1 MLLAAHIALAL
12 VRFGFRILLNWRA
25 TGKENVPRDGALIVV
40 CNHVHLT
47 DPLLLMCAFPRWIT
61 YMAKEELFRYPVLS
75 SILRSGRVLPVPR
88 GGSVEQKRDLMRQSE
103 EVLQRG
109 EVLALF
115 PEGRRDH
122 TGILLKGKPG
132 AAVLA
137 AHTGAQIVPA
147 AISGTENL
155 GGWGWLWRRP
165 RLTVTI
171 GKPFRLPPV
180 DGPVSRSTAAALGD
194 DVMRHIA
201 ALLPS
206 DKRGP
211 YAG

>member
-1 MLLAAHIALAL
+1 MLFTARIALSL
-12 VRFGFRILLNWRA
+12 VRIGFRILLNWGA
-25 TGKENVPRDGALIVV
+25 TGKENVPADGPLIVV
-40 CNHVHLT
+40 SNHVHLT

-61 YMAKEELFRYPVLS
+61 YMAKEELFRYPLLGA
-75 SILRSGRVLPVPR
+75 ILRSGRVLPVPR

-103 EVLQRG
+103 NVLRRG

-115 PEGRRDH
+115 PEGKRDR
-122 TGILLKGKPG
+122 TGILLRGKPG

-137 AHTGAQIVPA
+137 AHTGAQVVPA
-147 AISGTENL
+147 AITGTETL
-155 GGWGWLWRRP
+155 DGWSWLWRRP

-171 GKPFRLPPV
+171 GKPFLLSPV
-180 DGPVSRSTAAALGD
+180 EGHVSRSTAAALGD
-194 DVMRHIA
+194 EVMRQIA
-201 ALLPS
+201 ALLPA